1 MKRYLVALV
10 LAVSFIATSIS
21 VPAGAVNVFG
31 GCQSGIDCGVV
42 KDDSL
47 NYATGGKRVWGAISL
62 VLSILAGVAVVMIIV
77 GGIQYA
83 TSGGESSKVATA
95 KNTILYSV
103 IGLVV
108 ALSAA
113 AIVALV
119 NTYFG

>member
-1 MKRYLVALV
+1 M
-10 LAVSFIATSIS
+10 
-21 VPAGAVNVFG
+21 
-31 GCQSGIDCGVV
+31 
-42 KDDSL
+42 
-47 NYATGGKRVWGAISL
+47 WGAISL